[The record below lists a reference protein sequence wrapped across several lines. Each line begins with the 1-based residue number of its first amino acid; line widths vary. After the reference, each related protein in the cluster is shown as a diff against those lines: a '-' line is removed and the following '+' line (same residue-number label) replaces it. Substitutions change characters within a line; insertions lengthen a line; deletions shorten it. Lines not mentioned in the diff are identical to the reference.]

1 MQYYNSE
8 PQDLRF
14 PKRLWSPA
22 DRVALETVQPSD
34 ARKGVCMNAP
44 LSNGLFSLP
53 RLSDKHGRCVT
64 YLRLSITDRCNLRCR
79 YCMPEN
85 GVQFLPHD
93 RILSYEELARISNIF
108 IGLGVNKIRIT
119 GGEPLVR
126 KDCLEFMEQ
135 LRLQH
140 PKLDLR
146 ITTNGTELLQHLHR
160 LRKIDIGGINLS
172 LDSLDKHRFAY
183 ITRRDKLA
191 TVLSGFYMAMELGI
205 PLKLNTV
212 VQQDTT
218 DDELVQM
225 ASLAKDNPIT
235 VRFIELMPFSGA
247 RTSSQAQFEPLNLRL
262 LRLFPGLTEMETN
275 NIATAKIYIMNGYRG
290 SLGIIEGESRKFCG
304 SCNKVRITPTGLMKN
319 CLYDDG
325 VLNLRDLLREGAD
338 NIEIGNRIAA
348 AVWNKQPDGH
358 QAAIQRP
365 GKCENSMATIGG

>member
-1 MQYYNSE
+1 M
-8 PQDLRF
+8 
-14 PKRLWSPA
+14 
-22 DRVALETVQPSD
+22 
-34 ARKGVCMNAP
+34 G
-44 LSNGLFSLP
+44 
-53 RLSDKHGRCVT
+53 
-64 YLRLSITDRCNLRCR
+64 
-79 YCMPEN
+79 
-85 GVQFLPHD
+85 
-93 RILSYEELARISNIF
+93 
-108 IGLGVNKIRIT
+108 
-119 GGEPLVR
+119 
-126 KDCLEFMEQ
+126 Q

-146 ITTNGTELLQHLHR
+146 ITTNGTELAQHLPR
-160 LRKIDIGGINLS
+160 LRKINIGGINLS
-172 LDSLDKHRFAY
+172 LDSLDTHRFAH

-191 TVLSGFYMAMELGI
+191 TVLSGFHMAMELGI

-225 ASLAKDNPIT
+225 TSLAKDNPIT

-247 RTSSQAQFEPLNLRL
+247 LVPSQSQQSEPLNLRL
-262 LRLFPGLTEMETN
+262 LRLFPGLTEMEAKD
-275 NIATAKIYIMNGYRG
+275 ISTAKIYTMNGYYG
-290 SLGIIEGESRKFCG
+290 SRGIIEGESRKFCG

-325 VLNLRDLLREGAD
+325 ILNLRDLLREGAD
-338 NIEIGNRIAA
+338 NIEIGKQITA